1 MDEIDKLCIICG
13 VYKPLSDFPNAT
25 KSKDGK
31 FSYCKPCSNQK
42 SKDYIKNHKKERSIY
57 NKKYSKFKSATF
69 PERNILS
76 GIQQRCT
83 NPKNK
88 RYNVY
93 GERGIQCLITEEEI
107 KQLMVRD
114 NYWGFVKPSI
124 DRIDNDG
131 NYAFDNCQFLE
142 FDENSAKDKRKPIL
156 QFDLNNNFIKEFIST
171 KDAERQT
178 GLSHKQIGRVAL
190 GQRKT
195 AYGYIWRYKE
205 NTNDTK

>member
-1 MDEIDKLCIICG
+1 
-13 VYKPLSDFPNAT
+13 
-25 KSKDGK
+25 
-31 FSYCKPCSNQK
+31 
-42 SKDYIKNHKKERSIY
+42 
-57 NKKYSKFKSATF
+57 
-69 PERNILS
+69 
-76 GIQQRCT
+76 
-83 NPKNK
+83 
-88 RYNVY
+88 
-93 GERGIQCLITEEEI
+93 
-107 KQLMVRD
+107 MVRD

-131 NYAFDNCQFLE
+131 NYTFDNCQFLE

-190 GQRKT
+190 GQRTT